1 MQTSSALTSYG
12 IAMGTQIATTRV
24 MNPTAQP
31 TMLQSVPRNPN
42 GSVTLVSSVF
52 TVHGSV
58 TMMRIAWM
66 DLMK

>member
-31 TMLQSVPRNPN
+31 PTLRSAPQKPN
-42 GSVTLVSSVF
+42 GNAALVSSVS

-58 TMMRIAWM
+58 TMMKIVWM